1 MKIVCKVN
9 SAKQRVLSMGIRL
22 VFLAGILSLLLVAIP
37 TAKPVAGATSGD
49 WPTFLG
55 NNARTGFNAAETII
69 NPKTAPHL
77 KLHWT
82 HSTSS
87 QISAEPV
94 EVNGMVYWVRGTVL
108 NMDRGS
114 QTGQMS
120 GKLTWEQ

>member
-37 TAKPVAGATSGD
+37 IAKPVAGATSGD

-55 NNARTGFNAAETII
+55 NNARTGFNGAETII
-69 NPKTAPHL
+69 NPSTAHNL

-82 HSTSS
+82 QTVKAR
-87 QISAEPV
+87 ISAEPV
-94 EVNGMVYWVRGTVL
+94 EANGMVYWGA
-108 NMDRGS
+108 
-114 QTGQMS
+114 
-120 GKLTWEQ
+120 